1 MFLARLTLLAKTLL
15 ISLELGE
22 QIRVG
27 PDEELGR
34 CRRTERLGEFP
45 NVINELGLR
54 DPPISLPIGNIL
66 EGQAELRTESSTTE
80 VNKDHF
86 LLLPNGVNSKITS
99 TDGAVVFRAIVPG
112 ASRFDPSWGETASA
126 LRCVDWTNE
135 PVLNSEFDARKR
147 IYMLTPK
154 LSGTKVAKGE
164 MIIYPPETM
173 ASNHH
178 HEGAEHFQVILKG
191 SATFHLNEQ
200 PHKVKSG
207 DTIYI
212 YDNERHFIINDSDN
226 ELAFIEYFVP
236 GTYKTVW
243 AENAPICTW
252 NPSGVNIK
260 GGKPNREIGSHS
272 SAEAHNRQDL

>member
-1 MFLARLTLLAKTLL
+1 MAVIFNKDDVEKEALNEHVHVQRLITPERVNSDSVLTE
-15 ISLELGE
+15 IWY
-22 QIRVG
+22 VG
-27 PDEELGR
+27 PDTSVDFTIARE
-34 CRRTERLGEFP
+34 
-45 NVINELGLR
+45 
-54 DPPISLPIGNIL
+54 DMSWAHIL

-80 VNKDHF
+80 VNQDHF

-99 TDGAVVFRAIVPG
+99 ADGAVVFRAIVPI
-112 ASRFDPSWGETASA
+112 ANRFDPGWGETTSN
-126 LRCVDWTNE
+126 LRCIDWTNE

-200 PHKVKSG
+200 PHKVKAG
-207 DTIYI
+207 DTVYI
-212 YDNERHFIINDSDN
+212 YDYERHFIINDGD
-226 ELAFIEYFVP
+226 EDLIFIEYFVP
-236 GTYKTVW
+236 GVYKTTW
-243 AENAPICTW
+243 ATDAPVCTW
-252 NPSGVNIK
+252 NPSGSDIK
-260 GGKPNREIGSHS
+260 GGIPAREIAAHS
-272 SAEAHNRQDL
+272 SAEAHTRDDL